1 MNIIKYR
8 KLYYILSGAMIAV
21 SIYALAVWGLKLG
34 IDFTGGSLMEV
45 EYKNERSSNDF
56 IKEAIKSSGVEDVI
70 IQPSGDKGAILRFK
84 DIDEET
90 HQDILSKLRGDKE
103 SDYLAEKSFTSIG
116 PPIGN
121 EMRIKSI
128 WAISMVLIIIVI
140 YIAIA
145 FRKVSFPL
153 VSWKYGI
160 ATLIALFH
168 DVIIPIG
175 VFAALGKFYNT
186 EIDTAFIAA
195 ILTVLGYSVHDTI
208 IVFDRVRE
216 NLMKFPRIEFKEIVN
231 KSLNQTFIRSLNT
244 SLTVILVLFAIY
256 FFGGQSIHNFAL
268 VLLIG
273 IGAGTYSSIFIASPI
288 LITWLDWNRKSRG
301 DKIN

>member
-1 MNIIKYR
+1 
-8 KLYYILSGAMIAV
+8 MIAV

-116 PPIGN
+116 PTIGN

-186 EIDTAFIAA
+186 EIDTAFIPFM
-195 ILTVLGYSVHDTI
+195 ILL
-208 IVFDRVRE
+208 
-216 NLMKFPRIEFKEIVN
+216 
-231 KSLNQTFIRSLNT
+231 
-244 SLTVILVLFAIY
+244 LF
-256 FFGGQSIHNFAL
+256 
-268 VLLIG
+268 LIG
-273 IGAGTYSSIFIASPI
+273 SVKT
-288 LITWLDWNRKSRG
+288 
-301 DKIN
+301 

>member
-1 MNIIKYR
+1 MVNIIKYR
-8 KLYYILSGAMIAV
+8 KIYYALSVTMIAA
-21 SIYALAVWGLKLG
+21 SIFALASWGLKLG

-45 EYKNERSSNDF
+45 EYKTERVSSDL
-56 IKEAIKSSGVEDVI
+56 IKESFKSKGIEDVI
-70 IQPSGDKGAILRFK
+70 IQPSGERGAILRFK
-84 DIDEET
+84 DIDEKM
-90 HQDILSKLRGDKE
+90 HQQILTKLKGDNQ
-103 SDYLAEKSFTSIG
+103 DFLIEKSFASIG
-116 PPIGN
+116 STIGN
-121 EMRIKSI
+121 EMKTNSV
-128 WAISMVLIIIVI
+128 WAILLVLITIVV

-153 VSWKYGI
+153 APWKYGV

-168 DVIIPIG
+168 DVIIPLGI
-175 VFAALGKFYNT
+175 FAALGKFYNT
-186 EIDTAFIAA
+186 EIDVAFIAA

-216 NLMKFPRIEFKEIVN
+216 NLMKFSKIEFEEIVN
-231 KSLNQTFIRSLNT
+231 KSLNQTFVRSLNT

-273 IGAGTYSSIFIASPI
+273 IAAGTYSSIFIASPI
-288 LITWLDWNRKSRG
+288 LVSWLGWDKRK
-301 DKIN
+301 

>member
-116 PPIGN
+116 PTIGN

-128 WAISMVLIIIVI
+128 WAISMVLIIIV
-140 YIAIA
+140 
-145 FRKVSFPL
+145 
-153 VSWKYGI
+153 
-160 ATLIALFH
+160 
-168 DVIIPIG
+168 
-175 VFAALGKFYNT
+175 FY
-186 EIDTAFIAA
+186 
-195 ILTVLGYSVHDTI
+195 
-208 IVFDRVRE
+208 RVRE

>member
-8 KLYYILSGAMIAV
+8 KLYYVLSGAIIIA
-21 SIYALAVWGLKLG
+21 SIFALAKWGLNLG

-45 EYKNERSSNDF
+45 EYSIDRPATDL
-56 IKEAIKSSGVEDVI
+56 IKQALKSEGVDDVTV
-70 IQPSGDKGAILRFK
+70 QPSGEKVAIIRFK
-84 DIDEET
+84 DVDEKT
-90 HQDILSKLRGDKE
+90 HQQILAKLKGGAVD
-103 SDYLAEKSFTSIG
+103 SLTEKSFTSVG
-116 PPIGN
+116 PTIGN
-121 EMRIKSI
+121 EMKTKSI
-128 WAISMVLIIIVI
+128 WTISLVLIIIVS

-145 FRKVSFPL
+145 FRNVSFPL
-153 VSWKYGI
+153 SSWKYGV

-168 DVIIPIG
+168 DVIIPLG
-175 VFAALGKFYNT
+175 VFAVLGKFYKT
-186 EIDTAFIAA
+186 EIDVAFIAA

-216 NLMKFPRIEFKEIVN
+216 NLQKFSKMEFEEIVN
-231 KSLNQTFIRSLNT
+231 KSLNQTFLRSLNT

-273 IGAGTYSSIFIASPI
+273 IAAGTYSSIFIASPV
-288 LITWLDWNRKSRG
+288 LISWLKWQTKAKNK
-301 DKIN
+301 KK